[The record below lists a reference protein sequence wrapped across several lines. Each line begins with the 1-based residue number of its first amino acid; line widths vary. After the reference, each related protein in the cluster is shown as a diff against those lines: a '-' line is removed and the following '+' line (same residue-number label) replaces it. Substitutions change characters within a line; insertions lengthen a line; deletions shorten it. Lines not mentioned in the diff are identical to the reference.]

1 MGVCAIILT
10 KNEANH
16 LPRCIA
22 SLEGIVDA
30 TLVVDC
36 GSIDETRNIALKL
49 GARVVSNPWLNY
61 ASQFNFGVSQ
71 VDSETQWVMRIDA
84 DEFLSPELRKSLVA
98 FMSEKKLSEV
108 NGAYFPRRMAFMG
121 REIRYGGVFPVYM
134 LRLFRVGKGQIEN
147 RWMDEHI
154 KVEGATVVLE
164 GELIDNNLNSLTW
177 WTDKHNKYASRE
189 AVDLLNLEFAF
200 MKHDSVASAKG
211 SSQAGL
217 KRWVKEKIYARLP
230 TGFRALAYFLYR
242 YVVRLGFLDGKE
254 GAMFHFLQGFWYR
267 YLVDCKVYEVKKYMR
282 THECDVKLAIEKVL
296 DIRV

>member
-10 KNEANH
+10 KNEAHH

-22 SLEGIVDA
+22 SLEGIVDS
-30 TLVVDC
+30 TLIVDC
-36 GSIDETRNIALKL
+36 GSNDETLNIAIKL

-71 VDSETQWVMRIDA
+71 VDSATQWVIRIDA
-84 DEFLSPELRKSLVA
+84 DEYLSRKLRKSLVA
-98 FMSEKKLSEV
+98 FMSEKKLSEI

-121 REIRYGGVFPVYM
+121 REIRYGGVFPAYM

-164 GELIDNNLNSLTW
+164 GELIDDNLNSLSW
-177 WTDKHNKYASRE
+177 WTDKHNQYASRE

-200 MKHDSVASAKG
+200 MKHDSVASAAVG
-211 SSQAGL
+211 TQAGL

-254 GAMFHFLQGFWYR
+254 GTMFHFLQGFWYR
-267 YLVDCKVYEVKKYMR
+267 YLVDCKVYEVKKYMS
-282 THECDVKLAIEKVL
+282 THQCDVKLAIEKVL